1 MTNEHF
7 RVALLRP
14 QPSFNPILLPP
25 GPTDG
30 NHAMPSSIT
39 PALNTF
45 SHHNNCSTMVET
57 NCSTIFLLQSCRK
70 NPAKNAPFSLFFPPH
85 PVHCS
90 VSALAARQTWT
101 RQHLQVECQISF
113 LFSFGLIGFMPL
125 QLSEFIDLSLQFII
139 LESYNYNFT
148 ALRNIPLLALSVC
161 FIKLWTKIPLAFFF
175 LSSPLSFLSLREQ
188 THREH

>member
-1 MTNEHF
+1 MQTAKGGKKHTQSCHEKPLSRTQIRVLRVPCCCSGARNSPFWFCPRGIEMAFDHERDVSELSVWTAPSPAPYMTKEHF

-30 NHAMPSSIT
+30 NHAMPCSIT

-70 NPAKNAPFSLFFPPH
+70 NPAKNAPFSLFFSPH
-85 PVHCS
+85 PAHCS

-113 LFSFGLIGFMPL
+113 LFS
-125 QLSEFIDLSLQFII
+125 
-139 LESYNYNFT
+139 
-148 ALRNIPLLALSVC
+148 
-161 FIKLWTKIPLAFFF
+161 LWVN
-175 LSSPLSFLSLREQ
+175 
-188 THREH
+188 